1 LVNIKKQQSSA
12 KHRIL
17 KSAVKEF
24 AAHGFWG
31 ARASRIAKGAEINK
45 AMIFYYFSS
54 KENLYRVIIEDTVK
68 DLIEDVQKSM
78 TKSDDPETLFEIL
91 PEVYVRFFSNNEFLA
106 KIIIHGL
113 VQNPDHISKIIG
125 QIFEKT
131 PFKPQEIFQEMVH
144 QWHRKGLLSE
154 SDPVHVIL
162 NIMPPSLFCFIGV
175 PMVEAVLE
183 RKIKID
189 DKFIEERIKSVV
201 NLIKR
206 GMLK

>member
-1 LVNIKKQQSSA
+1 MRKQQNSA
-12 KHRIL
+12 KQRIL

-24 AAHGFWG
+24 ATHGFWG
-31 ARASRIAKGAEINK
+31 ARASRIAKGAGINK

-54 KENLYRVIIEDTVK
+54 KENLYRVIIENTVK
-68 DLIEDVQKSM
+68 ELIEDVQKSM
-78 TKSDDPETLFEIL
+78 TKSDDPEKLFERL
-91 PEVYVRFFSNNEFLA
+91 PEVYIRFFSKNKFLA
-106 KIIIHGL
+106 KIIIHDL

-125 QIFEKT
+125 QIFIKT
-131 PFKPQEIFQEMVH
+131 AHKPQKMFQEMVH
-144 QWHRKGLLSE
+144 NWYKKGLIAE

-162 NIMPPSLFCFIGV
+162 NIIPPSLFCFIGL

-183 RKIKID
+183 RKIEID
-189 DKFIEERIKSVV
+189 DEFIDERIKSVV